1 MTRLWNWTRRASC
14 ALLFG
19 AASTSPA
26 QTLLLDP
33 AALSDAPRVVG
44 SVDDR
49 LLMGPGD
56 TLEVRGPHTER
67 LRPGERYRL
76 VRWQPVSRPNTAAT
90 AGPRWVQLVAH
101 ARAERVHTQ
110 DTAAA
115 WLRIEDAS
123 DAVRLGDGVWWW
135 PEDGSTP

>member
-1 MTRLWNWTRRASC
+1 MTRFWTWTHSALS

-19 AASTSPA
+19 AASTAPA
-26 QTLLLDP
+26 QPLLLDP
-33 AALSDAPRVVG
+33 EALNDAPRVVG

-56 TLEVRGPHTER
+56 TLEVRGLHTER
-67 LRPGERYRL
+67 LQPGARYRL
-76 VRWQPVSRPNTAAT
+76 VRWQPASRPNTT
-90 AGPRWVQLVAH
+90 APRWVQLVAH

-115 WLRIEDAS
+115 WLRIEVAS

>member
-14 ALLFG
+14 ALLLG
-19 AASTSPA
+19 AASTAPA

-33 AALSDAPRVVG
+33 EALSDAPRVVG

-76 VRWQPVSRPNTAAT
+76 VRWQPASRPNTSA
-90 AGPRWVQLVAH
+90 PRWVQLVAH

-115 WLRIEDAS
+115 WLRIEVAS

>member
-1 MTRLWNWTRRASC
+1 LY
-14 ALLFG
+14 ALFFSV
-19 AASTSPA
+19 ASTSPA
-26 QTLLLDP
+26 QTLVLDP

-76 VRWQPVSRPNTAAT
+76 VRWQPASRPNTSA
-90 AGPRWVQLVAH
+90 PRWVQLVAH

>member
-1 MTRLWNWTRRASC
+1 MSRLCNWTRC
-14 ALLFG
+14 ALYALFFSV
-19 AASTSPA
+19 ASTSPA
-26 QTLLLDP
+26 QTLVLDP

-76 VRWQPVSRPNTAAT
+76 VRWQPASRPNTSA
-90 AGPRWVQLVAH
+90 PRWVQLVAH

>member
-1 MTRLWNWTRRASC
+1 MTRFWTWTRSALS

-19 AASTSPA
+19 AASTAPA
-26 QTLLLDP
+26 QPLLLNP
-33 AALSDAPRVVG
+33 EALNDAPRVVG

-67 LRPGERYRL
+67 LQPGARYRL
-76 VRWQPVSRPNTAAT
+76 VRWQPAHRPNAEAP

-101 ARAERVHTQ
+101 AQAERVHTQ
-110 DTAAA
+110 GTAAA

-123 DAVRLGDGVWWW
+123 DAVRWGDGVWWW

>member
-1 MTRLWNWTRRASC
+1 MTRFWTWTRRAWC

-19 AASTSPA
+19 AASAALA

-33 AALSDAPRVVG
+33 EALSDAPRVVG

-67 LRPGERYRL
+67 LRLGERYRL
-76 VRWQPVSRPNTAAT
+76 VRWQPASRSNTT
-90 AGPRWVQLVAH
+90 APRWVQLVAH
-101 ARAERVHTQ
+101 ARAERVHTHG
-110 DTAAA
+110 TAAA
-115 WLRIEDAS
+115 WLRVEDAS
-123 DAVRLGDGVWWW
+123 DAVRWGDGVWWW
-135 PEDGSTP
+135 PEDGGTP

>member
-1 MTRLWNWTRRASC
+1 MTRFWTWTRRAWC

-19 AASTSPA
+19 AASAALA

-33 AALSDAPRVVG
+33 EALSDAPRVVG

-67 LRPGERYRL
+67 LRLGERYRL
-76 VRWQPVSRPNTAAT
+76 VRWQPASRPNTT
-90 AGPRWVQLVAH
+90 APRWVQLVAH
-101 ARAERVHTQ
+101 ARAERVHTHGI
-110 DTAAA
+110 AAA

-123 DAVRLGDGVWWW
+123 DAVRWGDGVWWW
-135 PEDGSTP
+135 PEDRGTP

>member
-1 MTRLWNWTRRASC
+1 MSRLWIWTRSALS
-14 ALLFG
+14 ALLLG
-19 AASTSPA
+19 ATSTAPA
-26 QTLLLDP
+26 QPLLLDP
-33 AALSDAPRVVG
+33 EALSDAPRVVA

-67 LRPGERYRL
+67 LRSGERYRL
-76 VRWQPVSRPNTAAT
+76 VRWQPTSRPNTT
-90 AGPRWVQLVAH
+90 APRWVQLVAY
-101 ARAERVHTQ
+101 ARAEHVHTQ
-110 DTAAA
+110 GTAAA

-135 PEDGSTP
+135 PEDGGTP

>member
-1 MTRLWNWTRRASC
+1 LS
-14 ALLFG
+14 ALLLG
-19 AASTSPA
+19 AASTGPA

-33 AALSDAPRVVG
+33 EALNDAPRVVA

-67 LRPGERYRL
+67 LQLGERYRL
-76 VRWQPVSRPNTAAT
+76 VRWQPVKRAQPNAP
-90 AGPRWVQLVAH
+90 GSPQWVQLLAH
-101 ARAERVHTQ
+101 ARAERVHTHG
-110 DTAAA
+110 TPAA

-123 DAVRLGDGVWWW
+123 DAVRWGDGVWWW
-135 PEDGSTP
+135 PEDGRTP

>member
-1 MTRLWNWTRRASC
+1 MTRFWTWTRRALS
-14 ALLFG
+14 ALLFC
-19 AASTSPA
+19 AASTAPA
-26 QTLLLDP
+26 QPLLLDP
-33 AALSDAPRVVG
+33 AALSQAPRVVG

-67 LRPGERYRL
+67 LRLGERYRL
-76 VRWQPVSRPNTAAT
+76 VRGQPTSRPDTT
-90 AGPRWVQLVAH
+90 DPRWVQLVAH
-101 ARAERVHTQ
+101 ARAARVHSHE
-110 DTAAA
+110 TAAA

-123 DAVRLGDGVWWW
+123 DAVRLGDRVWWW

>member
-1 MTRLWNWTRRASC
+1 MTRWTRRAWC

-26 QTLLLDP
+26 QPLLLDS

-44 SVDDR
+44 SIDDR

-56 TLEVRGPHTER
+56 TLEVRGPNTEH
-67 LRPGERYRL
+67 LQLGQRYRL
-76 VRWQPVSRPNTAAT
+76 VRWQPASRPNTTAP
-90 AGPRWVQLVAH
+90 AGPRWVQWVAH

-123 DAVRLGDGVWWW
+123 DAVRLGDGVGWW

>member
-1 MTRLWNWTRRASC
+1 MTRLWTWTRSAWS
-14 ALLFG
+14 ALLLG
-19 AASTSPA
+19 AASTVTA
-26 QTLLLDP
+26 QPLLLELD
-33 AALSDAPRVVG
+33 ALSDAPQVVA

-67 LRPGERYRL
+67 LRLGQRYRL
-76 VRWQPVSRPNTAAT
+76 VRWQPAHRTNAAAP

-110 DTAAA
+110 GTAAA

-123 DAVRLGDGVWWW
+123 DAVRWGDGVWWW
-135 PEDGSTP
+135 PEDGNTP

>member
-1 MTRLWNWTRRASC
+1 MTRFWTWTRSAMS

-19 AASTSPA
+19 AASTAPA
-26 QTLLLDP
+26 QPLLLDP

-44 SVDDR
+44 SVDGR

-67 LRPGERYRL
+67 LKLGERYRL
-76 VRWQPVSRPNTAAT
+76 VRWQPAHRPNAKAP

-110 DTAAA
+110 GAAAA

-123 DAVRLGDGVWWW
+123 DAVRWGDGVWWW
-135 PEDGSTP
+135 PKDGSTP